1 MEEILTIEELG
12 NKYPD
17 EWICIEVIKEGE
29 DSQPTAGRLIAHGAE
44 KKEVIQAASRF
55 RRQNPQARGYVFF
68 TGELIPKGTVV
79 ILCQTPEE

>member
-29 DSQPTAGRLIAHGAE
+29 DSQPTAGRLIAYGPE
-44 KKEVIQAASRF
+44 K
-55 RRQNPQARGYVFF
+55 RR
-68 TGELIPKGTVV
+68 
-79 ILCQTPEE
+79 